1 MRVNTTRFGRLE
13 IDADDVLLF
22 PSGIMGLEDCSR
34 WALLADAQN
43 DALGW
48 LQSLSRA
55 DVAMAVVSPRRFVP
69 EYQLR
74 VSRSEMSPLELDELR
89 HAQVL
94 LIVGKNDIGITL
106 NLKAPIVVNIE
117 RRIGRQ
123 VIANGDQPVQFPL
136 HQEPVAMRRS
146 A

>member
-22 PSGIMGLEDCSR
+22 PSGIMGLEDCR
-34 WALLADAQN
+34 HWAVLADAQN

-48 LQSLSRA
+48 LQSLSRP

-74 VSRSEMSPLELDELR
+74 VSRSEMSPLELAELR

-94 LIVGKNDIGITL
+94 LIVGKNDDGITL
-106 NLKAPIVVNIE
+106 NLKAPVVVNIE
-117 RRIGRQ
+117 RRLGRQ
-123 VIANGDQPVQFPL
+123 VISNGDQPVQFPL
-136 HQEPVAMRRS
+136 YQQPVALRRS